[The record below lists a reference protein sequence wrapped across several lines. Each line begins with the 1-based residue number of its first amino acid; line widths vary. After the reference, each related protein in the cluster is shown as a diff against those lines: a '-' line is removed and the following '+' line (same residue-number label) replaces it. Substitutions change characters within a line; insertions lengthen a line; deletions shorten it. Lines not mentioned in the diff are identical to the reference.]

1 MDPGTCKEGSLVC
14 GKPKSTGKT
23 FILLIFVC
31 LIFAFMILL
40 RTDFSF
46 PLPLSLSLSLSLILF
61 YISSIIIYFLCLS
74 FFSFISSFYLLP
86 LEVNPLNNSQNAMD
100 QHVIIDICRSSVI
113 LKGNTLKFL
122 YSVMTVTAVL
132 SSMVSSSYII
142 VSLLIMKHSNNSRVS
157 FSSVN
162 SLRLLVFYL

>member
-1 MDPGTCKEGSLVC
+1 M
-14 GKPKSTGKT
+14 
-23 FILLIFVC
+23 
-31 LIFAFMILL
+31 
-40 RTDFSF
+40 
-46 PLPLSLSLSLSLILF
+46 
-61 YISSIIIYFLCLS
+61 
-74 FFSFISSFYLLP
+74 LP

-100 QHVIIDICRSSVI
+100 QHVIIDIYRSSVI

-142 VSLLIMKHSNNSRVS
+142 LSLLIMKHSNNSRVS

-162 SLRLLVFYL
+162 SQRLLVFYL